1 MFIKPTMCTF
11 NCEQFWAHIER
22 GSDRGPLIQE
32 IIIPDGQNFESQ
44 GESTGMFFKNLKH
57 TGPVLPGRFRPKML
71 VPKPLI
77 LNMISFIME
86 LS

>member
-1 MFIKPTMCTF
+1 MFIKPLNQQCVHLIVNNSEPTL
-11 NCEQFWAHIER
+11 NSGVYEGR
-22 GSDRGPLIQE
+22 SDRGPLIQE

-44 GESTGMFFKNLKH
+44 VGCLLRISNI
-57 TGPVLPGRFRPKML
+57 PGRFRPKML

-77 LNMISFIME
+77 LSMISFIME